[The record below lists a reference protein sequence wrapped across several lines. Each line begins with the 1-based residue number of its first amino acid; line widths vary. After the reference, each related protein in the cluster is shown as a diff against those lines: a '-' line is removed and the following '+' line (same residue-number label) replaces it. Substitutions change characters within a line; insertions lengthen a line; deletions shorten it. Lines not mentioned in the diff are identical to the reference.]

1 MRRRDFRAGYKR
13 GYNAGFS
20 DGWNMSM
27 RSGNDN
33 REQGGCGCS
42 QKRLEDDEYVV
53 GAELGDDIS
62 PELDEFCD
70 LMEE

>member
-1 MRRRDFRAGYKR
+1 
-13 GYNAGFS
+13 
-20 DGWNMSM
+20 M

-42 QKRLEDDEYVV
+42 QKRLEDDEYVI

-70 LMEE
+70 LMEEQTHFYRNR